1 MTTLTPA
8 PTKILPEVI
17 GKAIY
22 LELSPILD
30 SEGNCPVWQGAD
42 SIQQVI
48 ITPNGTDSTGK
59 AVKGVIYNRVISKS
73 YPRSQWDSS
82 FLEPLQNEADLI
94 KHFEALSKSGSH
106 YVSSPKIEDFEAL
119 PDEIKRD
126 LYANGISARLK
137 AMVTRSYTRYNEET
151 KDYDTTTTEIWS
163 VSKKF
168 AVEVTDEDLTAIGL
182 WKTPQAIIRRINKV
196 RDLA

>member
-1 MTTLTPA
+1 MTILTPA
-8 PTKILPEVI
+8 PAKILPEVV

-30 SEGNCPVWQGAD
+30 SEGKPRVWQGAD
-42 SIQQVI
+42 STLQVI

-59 AVKGVIYNRVISKS
+59 QVKSVLYDRVISKT
-73 YPRSQWDSS
+73 YPRSQWNSS
-82 FLEPLQNEADLI
+82 MVEPLQSEAELI
-94 KHFEALSKSGSH
+94 RHYEAEGSKKDYLST
-106 YVSSPKIEDFEAL
+106 PKIEDFDTL

-126 LYANGISARLK
+126 LYANGLSTRLRNLV
-137 AMVTRSYTRYNEET
+137 ARSYNKFNEATQE
-151 KDYDTTTTEIWS
+151 YETTTTEIWS

-168 AVEVTDEDLTAIGL
+168 AVEVTDEDLASIGS
-182 WKTPQAIIRRINKV
+182 WKTPQAVIRRINKV

>member
-1 MTTLTPA
+1 MTIRPI
-8 PTKILPEVI
+8 KVLPEVV

-30 SEGNCPVWQGAD
+30 PEGNSRVWQGAD
-42 SIQQVI
+42 SILQVI
-48 ITPNGTDSTGK
+48 VTPNGTDSTGK
-59 AVKGVIYNRVISKS
+59 QVKSVIYDRIISKS

-82 FLEPLQNEADLI
+82 LVEPLQSEAELI
-94 KHFEALSKSGSH
+94 RHYEEQESKSH
-106 YVSSPKIEDFEAL
+106 YVATPKIEDFEAL

-126 LYANGISARLK
+126 LYANGLSTRLRSL
-137 AMVTRSYTRYNEET
+137 VTRSYNKFDEAAQEYET
-151 KDYDTTTTEIWS
+151 QTLEIWS

-168 AVEVTDEDLTAIGL
+168 AVEVTDEDLVSIGS
-182 WKTPQAIIRRINKV
+182 WKTPQAVIRRINKV

>member
-1 MTTLTPA
+1 MTILTPA
-8 PTKILPEVI
+8 PAKILPEVV

-30 SEGNCPVWQGAD
+30 SEGKPRVWQGAD
-42 SIQQVI
+42 SILQVI

-59 AVKGVIYNRVISKS
+59 QVKSVIYDRVISKS

-82 FLEPLQNEADLI
+82 MVEPLQSEAELI
-94 KHFEALSKSGSH
+94 RHYEAEGSKNAYLST
-106 YVSSPKIEDFEAL
+106 PKIEDFEAL

-126 LYANGISARLK
+126 LYANGLSTRLRNLV
-137 AMVTRSYTRYNEET
+137 ARSYNNFNEATQE
-151 KDYDTTTTEIWS
+151 YETTTTEIWS

-168 AVEVTDEDLTAIGL
+168 AVEVTDEDLASIGS
-182 WKTPQAIIRRINKV
+182 WKTPQAVIRRINKV

>member
-1 MTTLTPA
+1 MTILTPA
-8 PTKILPEVI
+8 PAKILPEVV

-30 SEGNCPVWQGAD
+30 SEGKPRVWQGAD
-42 SIQQVI
+42 SILQVI

-59 AVKGVIYNRVISKS
+59 QVKSVIYDRVISKT

-82 FLEPLQNEADLI
+82 MVEPLQSEAELI
-94 KHFEALSKSGSH
+94 RHYEAEGSKKDYLST
-106 YVSSPKIEDFEAL
+106 PKIEDFDAL
-119 PDEIKRD
+119 SDEIKRD
-126 LYANGISARLK
+126 LYANGLSTRLRNLV
-137 AMVTRSYTRYNEET
+137 ARSYNNFNEATQE
-151 KDYDTTTTEIWS
+151 YETTTTEIWS

-168 AVEVTDEDLTAIGL
+168 AVEVTDEDLASIGS
-182 WKTPQAIIRRINKV
+182 WKTPQAVIRRINKV

>member
-8 PTKILPEVI
+8 ATKILPEVV

-30 SEGNCPVWQGAD
+30 SEGKAQVWQGAD
-42 SIQQVI
+42 SILQVI
-48 ITPNGTDSTGK
+48 VTPNGTDSTGK
-59 AVKGVIYNRVISKS
+59 QVKSVMYDRIISKS
-73 YPRSQWDSS
+73 YPRSQWESNS
-82 FLEPLQNEADLI
+82 VEPLQSEAELI
-94 KHFEALSKSGSH
+94 RHYEAEGSKHH
-106 YVSSPKIEDFEAL
+106 YLMTPKIEDFEAL

-126 LYANGISARLK
+126 LYANGLSTKLRSL
-137 AMVTRSYTRYNEET
+137 VTRSHNKFNEATQE
-151 KDYDTTTTEIWS
+151 YETTTTEIWS

-168 AVEVTDEDLTAIGL
+168 AVEVTDEDLASIAS
-182 WKTPQAIIRRINKV
+182 WKTPQAVIRRINKV